1 MAGSL
6 VSPTGSHLS
15 IKSFSPSPDGRYIA
29 YGLAA
34 GGAEMPTLH
43 ILNVATGKDLP
54 ETAERAGFPGA
65 QFWRADGSA
74 FYYARLQRLE
84 PGMPPT
90 ATYQNSS
97 VFLHVVGSPFDSDR
111 SVLGTGVTGS
121 IRLRAVEFPLV
132 ATVRSSHYALALAQ
146 FGTGTQLRVYA
157 APEAEVAQGRAAWRP
172 I

>member
-90 ATYQNSS
+90 ATYQNSR
-97 VFLHVVGSPFDSDR
+97 VFLHVVGSPFDRDR
-111 SVLGTGVTGS
+111 SVLGTGVTGQLGVALS
-121 IRLRAVEFPLV
+121 VDTLFGLSRKEAPRGEIRALDLSRPGSLPRVLV
-132 ATVRSSHYALALAQ
+132 
-146 FGTGTQLRVYA
+146 
-157 APEAEVAQGRAAWRP
+157 PQGEL
-172 I
+172 